1 MPMVSVC
8 VVTYNH
14 ARYIRDCV
22 MSVLAQSADVSLEI
36 LIGDDQS
43 TDETGA
49 IVAGLAAEYP
59 ALIRYFRHAERIGG
73 TENYLFLIERAVGD
87 YVAHLDGDD
96 SWLPG
101 KLKQQVRL
109 LEQHPECPAVY
120 TNALTVN
127 DQGLKIGIFNNPQPE
142 RFDINEL
149 LRRGNFLNHSS
160 LLYRGHLRRLL
171 LDIAPP
177 FLDYRIHLTLVR
189 EGAVAYLNEVLV
201 SYRVASSSSI
211 IVNANEHV
219 RELYWEA
226 LLDVPAAQ
234 VDSRALAAS
243 MAEFMRSVV
252 FRSIRLRSWSLIR
265 EWWPRVLAKAP
276 EGGTMMA
283 ARTAAAILR
292 TSFRL
297 AVEKGCRYVSGNGTG
312 ILYRR

>member
-1 MPMVSVC
+1 MVSVC

-22 MSVLAQSADVSLEI
+22 MSVIAQAEDVSLEI

-43 TDETGA
+43 TDETGS
-49 IVAGLAAEYP
+49 IVAELAAEYP
-59 ALIRYFRHAERIGG
+59 ALIRYFRHPERIGG
-73 TENYLFLIERAVGD
+73 TENYLFLIERATGD

-101 KLKQQVRL
+101 KLRQQVRL
-109 LEQHPECPAVY
+109 LEQHPDCPAVY
-120 TNALTVN
+120 TNALAVDN
-127 DQGLKIGIFNNPQPE
+127 QGRTIGMFNNPQPE

-189 EGAVAYLNEVLV
+189 QGAVAYLNEVLV

-219 RELYWEA
+219 RQLYWEA
-226 LLDVPAAQ
+226 LLDVPKTQ
-234 VDSRALAAS
+234 VDDAALAGS

-252 FRSIRLRSWSLIR
+252 FRSIRLRSWSLVR
-265 EWWPRVLAKAP
+265 EWWPRVLAGAP
-276 EGGTMMA
+276 EGGAMMA
-283 ARTAAAILR
+283 IRTAAAVLR
-292 TSFRL
+292 TSLRFVVDR
-297 AVEKGCRYVSGNGTG
+297 GCGYVSGNGTK